1 MTKEAAGACVD
12 LAMDAIP
19 DEIAEALA
27 DVQVYVVEGRADP
40 ELKAAIRYA
49 EMPNAMVRR
58 DFRGLYLGTTAQPL
72 SDVGADDD
80 GAPVAHLPYGA
91 IVLNC
96 QGVADLEDVRD
107 TLAHEIGHAL
117 GMTEE
122 EVENL
127 GLG

>member
-1 MTKEAAGACVD
+1 MTKADAENCVD
-12 LAMDAIP
+12 QVMDAI
-19 DEIAEALA
+19 DEEIAEALG

-49 EMPNAMVRR
+49 EMPNALVRR
-58 DFRGLYLGTTAQPL
+58 DFRGLYLGTTARAL
-72 SDVGADDD
+72 SSAAGDDVT
-80 GAPVAHLPYGA
+80 PQLPYGS

-96 QGVADLEDVRD
+96 QAVEGLEDVRD
-107 TLAHEIGHAL
+107 TLAHEMGHAL
-117 GMTEE
+117 GLSEE